1 MKPQSKIDVLI
12 SRAKTITDADPTTKS
27 LNTLGSALFVVCVVL
42 GIAALIFGIG
52 FFAVS
57 VVDTLKPEQTSIIV
71 LISCVVG
78 AVLLIVF
85 GYILKLV
92 IKGFAYVVQ
101 YNSETAIAARLQAEA
116 SIYELKKQELKEQR
130 AAEETSG
137 PEAF

>member
-1 MKPQSKIDVLI
+1 MKEGCEMKPQSKIDVLI
-12 SRAKTITDADPTTKS
+12 SRAKTITDADPTAKS

-92 IKGFAYVVQ
+92 IKA
-101 YNSETAIAARLQAEA
+101 LPMWC
-116 SIYELKKQELKEQR
+116 SITVKQQLLLGYRPRQVF
-130 AAEETSG
+130 TS
-137 PEAF
+137 

>member
-12 SRAKTITDADPTTKS
+12 SRAKTITDADPTAKS

-71 LISCVVG
+71 LISCVV
-78 AVLLIVF
+78 VLIVF